1 MLSILIHMNINSYL
15 IYIYIYICIRNLI
28 CALSLYIPRKRWF
41 CKKIPAFQSENMVC
55 GLLTPAC
62 FRFSVPNPEK
72 FPWNLVSVPQ
82 RTFFFGYG
90 NHRYSMLYITLYIR
104 AFLE

>member
-1 MLSILIHMNINSYL
+1 MCV
-15 IYIYIYICIRNLI
+15 CIRNLI

-41 CKKIPAFQSENMVC
+41 CKKIPAFQSENMVF
-55 GLLTPAC
+55 GLLTPGC

-82 RTFFFGYG
+82 RTFFSDMETIGTVC
-90 NHRYSMLYITLYIR
+90 YILHYI
-104 AFLE
+104 LGVS